1 MSQDAVQNIP
11 DIDIVFL
18 RKEVARYRASLEW
31 VQKQKDTTLEMS
43 VEINGENQKKALAS
57 NNIKPEDLHMLKMNL
72 KSLEKLADIDIPRI
86 KKNIDLLEHFTI
98 KTLKNKL
105 NEDNKR
111 SQTKISKMKRNYEDL
126 QKEIDALNSK
136 LAQVRIEA
144 NEIRVRLD
152 NEDMEKDNEIRTKI
166 DDRLCECD
174 KDINGERAAE
184 KGPGTD
190 ERGKDKPF
198 SLQARKKDII
208 AAINKMV
215 NQFNE
220 NNKMI
225 KDTNKNQKS
234 EQEMNEIIVKNLE
247 IQDACQDID
256 NSVTEGK
263 LFAKQID
270 ERLNIVLDPTI
281 PEVEAKYDEKN
292 ALIDECDELF
302 DKCELKFKE
311 LEVDMNTQLE
321 IIDEVVAKLE

>member
-1 MSQDAVQNIP
+1 
-11 DIDIVFL
+11 
-18 RKEVARYRASLEW
+18 
-31 VQKQKDTTLEMS
+31 MS

-136 LAQVRIEA
+136 LAKVRIEA

-198 SLQARKKDII
+198 SL
-208 AAINKMV
+208 
-215 NQFNE
+215 
-220 NNKMI
+220 
-225 KDTNKNQKS
+225 
-234 EQEMNEIIVKNLE
+234 
-247 IQDACQDID
+247 
-256 NSVTEGK
+256 
-263 LFAKQID
+263 
-270 ERLNIVLDPTI
+270 
-281 PEVEAKYDEKN
+281 
-292 ALIDECDELF
+292 
-302 DKCELKFKE
+302 
-311 LEVDMNTQLE
+311 
-321 IIDEVVAKLE
+321 